1 MQSLEKSLNL
11 KNVGELKQI
20 AREHKISGFAS
31 LKKAELITLLAQNMK
46 FKVFYD
52 NLREKLID
60 TMLLFLDLILEEGG
74 TRKYSDVKIDFLDFR
89 SASTFYKIF
98 NQLSTYGLIF
108 EEETEAEESEIY
120 IPKEL
125 IRGLQKIVRGKVPVI
140 TAGKEPQ
147 EIIEDDFEDDMTL
160 YSSFKTMDGLF
171 YSSFLPIEN
180 LKNFLTK
187 NNIDVEGAKKELINK
202 TLYDAHIKLE
212 DVIDQLFSKTILQDI
227 CFGLQIPK
235 SGIKQDII
243 NRILEKLPLQKAKR
257 VKKVIKGK
265 VAVSVGSSAAKSKR
279 EVKISPEP
287 PKTRKVRDA
296 ILYEDPEGFITYLK
310 NLRPTKPRDERDLAN
325 YLNGILTGK
334 FGDKVHIEESAKR
347 GNIRYDIAL
356 AETVLLELK
365 VAKTKNTVITGM
377 GQIQH
382 YLGQTQ
388 KYKYGILGVFD
399 ATNHKNLNSQFSYRH
414 PNYYIVFW

>member
-1 MQSLEKSLNL
+1 MRSLEKSLNY
-11 KNVGELKQI
+11 KNVSELKQI
-20 AREHKISGFAS
+20 AREHNISGFSS
-31 LKKAELITLLAQNMK
+31 LKKAELITLLTQNMK
-46 FKVFYD
+46 SKVFYD

-60 TMLLFLDLILEEGG
+60 TMFLFLDLILEGEGS
-74 TRKYSDVKIDFLDFR
+74 RKYPDLKIDFLDFR

-98 NQLSTYGLIF
+98 NLLSTYGLIF
-108 EEETEAEESEIY
+108 EEENETDETEIY
-120 IPKEL
+120 IPREL
-125 IRGLQKIVRGKVPVI
+125 IRGLQKIVREKVPVI

-160 YSSFKTMDGLF
+160 YTSFKTIDGLF

-187 NNIDVEGAKKELINK
+187 NNIDAEGSKKDLINK
-202 TLYDAHIKLE
+202 TLYDSHIKLE
-212 DVIDQLFSKTILQDI
+212 DVIDQLFSKTILRDI

-235 SGIKQDII
+235 YGVKIDII
-243 NRILEKLPLQKAKR
+243 NRILEKLPLQKAKTTKR
-257 VKKVIKGK
+257 VKKEK
-265 VAVSVGSSAAKSKR
+265 VAVSVGSSAAEPKR
-279 EVKISPEP
+279 EVKIAPEP
-287 PKTRKVRDA
+287 PKTGKIREDM
-296 ILYEDPEGFITYLK
+296 LYEDPEGFITYLK
-310 NLRPTKPRDERDLAN
+310 SLRPTKPRDERDLAN

-334 FGDKVHIEESAKR
+334 FGDKVHVEESAKR
-347 GNIRYDIAL
+347 GKIRYDIAL

>member
-1 MQSLEKSLNL
+1 MRSLEKSLNY
-11 KNVGELKQI
+11 KNVSELKQI
-20 AREHKISGFAS
+20 AREHKISGFAA

-46 FKVFYD
+46 SKVFYD

-60 TMLLFLDLILEEGG
+60 TMFLFLDLILEGG
-74 TRKYSDVKIDFLDFR
+74 GSRTYPDLKIDFLDFR

-98 NQLSTYGLIF
+98 NLLLTYGLIF
-108 EEETEAEESEIY
+108 EEEYETGETEIY
-120 IPKEL
+120 VPREL
-125 IRGLQKIVRGKVPVI
+125 IRGLQKIVKEKVPVI

-160 YSSFKTMDGLF
+160 YTSFKTIDGLF

-180 LKNFLTK
+180 LKSFLTK
-187 NNIDVEGAKKELINK
+187 NNIAAKGSKKDLINK
-202 TLYDAHIKLE
+202 TLYDSHIKLD
-212 DVIDQLFSKTILQDI
+212 DVINQLFSKTILQDI

-243 NRILEKLPLQKAKR
+243 NRILEKLPLQKAKT
-257 VKKVIKGK
+257 VKKAIKK
-265 VAVSVGSSAAKSKR
+265 RVAVSVGSSAAESKR

-287 PKTRKVRDA
+287 PKTGKVRED

-310 NLRPTKPRDERDLAN
+310 SLRPTKPRDERDLAN

-334 FGDKVHIEESAKR
+334 FGDKVHVEESAKR
-347 GNIRYDIAL
+347 GRIRYDIAL

-399 ATNHKNLNSQFSYRH
+399 ATNHKNLNSQFSYKH

>member
-1 MQSLEKSLNL
+1 MRSLEKSLNY
-11 KNVGELKQI
+11 KNVSELKQI
-20 AREHKISGFAS
+20 AREHKISGFAA
-31 LKKAELITLLAQNMK
+31 LKKAELITLLTQNMK
-46 FKVFYD
+46 SKVFYD

-60 TMLLFLDLILEEGG
+60 TMFLFLDLILEGEGS
-74 TRKYSDVKIDFLDFR
+74 RKYPDLKIDFLDFR

-98 NQLSTYGLIF
+98 NLLSTYGLIF
-108 EEETEAEESEIY
+108 EEENETDETEIY
-120 IPKEL
+120 VPREL
-125 IRGLQKIVRGKVPVI
+125 IRGLQKIVKEKVPVI

-147 EIIEDDFEDDMTL
+147 EIIEDNFEDDMTL
-160 YSSFKTMDGLF
+160 YTSFKTIDGLF

-180 LKNFLTK
+180 LKSFLTK
-187 NNIDVEGAKKELINK
+187 NNIGAKGSKKDLINK
-202 TLYDAHIKLE
+202 TLYGSHIKLE

-243 NRILEKLPLQKAKR
+243 NRILEKLPLQKAKT
-257 VKKVIKGK
+257 VKKVI
-265 VAVSVGSSAAKSKR
+265 VSVGSSAAESKR
-279 EVKISPEP
+279 GVKMAPEP
-287 PKTRKVRDA
+287 PKTGKVRED
-296 ILYEDPEGFITYLK
+296 ILYEDPERFITYLK
-310 NLRPTKPRDERDLAN
+310 SLRPTKPRDERDLAN

-334 FGDKVHIEESAKR
+334 FGDKVHVEESAKR
-347 GNIRYDIAL
+347 GKIRYDIAL
-356 AETVLLELK
+356 AETVLIELK
-365 VAKTKNTVITGM
+365 VAKTKNIVITGM

>member
-1 MQSLEKSLNL
+1 MRSLEKSLNY
-11 KNVGELKQI
+11 KNVSELKQI
-20 AREHKISGFAS
+20 AREHKISGFAA
-31 LKKAELITLLAQNMK
+31 LKKAELITLLTQNMK
-46 FKVFYD
+46 SKVFYD

-60 TMLLFLDLILEEGG
+60 TMFLFLDLILEGEGS
-74 TRKYSDVKIDFLDFR
+74 RKYPDLKIDFLDFR

-98 NQLSTYGLIF
+98 NLLSTYGLIF
-108 EEETEAEESEIY
+108 EEENETDETEIY
-120 IPKEL
+120 VPREL
-125 IRGLQKIVRGKVPVI
+125 IRGLQKIVKEKFPVI

-147 EIIEDDFEDDMTL
+147 EIIEDNFEDDMTL
-160 YSSFKTMDGLF
+160 YTSFKTIDGLF

-180 LKNFLTK
+180 LKSFLTK
-187 NNIDVEGAKKELINK
+187 NNIDAKGSKKDLINK
-202 TLYDAHIKLE
+202 TLYDSHIKLE

-243 NRILEKLPLQKAKR
+243 NRILEKLPLQKAKT
-257 VKKVIKGK
+257 VKKVIKEK
-265 VAVSVGSSAAKSKR
+265 VAVSVGSSAAESKR
-279 EVKISPEP
+279 EVRIAPEP
-287 PKTRKVRDA
+287 PKTGKVRED
-296 ILYEDPEGFITYLK
+296 ILYEDPERFITYLK
-310 NLRPTKPRDERDLAN
+310 SLRPTKPRDERDLAN

-334 FGDKVHIEESAKR
+334 FGDKVHVEESAKR
-347 GNIRYDIAL
+347 GKIRYDIAL
-356 AETVLLELK
+356 AETVLIELK
-365 VAKTKNTVITGM
+365 VAKTKNIVITGM